1 MKPSSNHSSYDS
13 YSRFAGDANQAL
25 TLGRLKALLR
35 SCTPQNPQEKEDL
48 QVMLQ
53 ACELHPDVLSR
64 SCEDGHFT
72 ASAWICD
79 REHKRVLLVYH
90 RIFDSWAWTGG
101 HADGDPDLLRVALR
115 EAEEETGL
123 REFRVLNTDVLS
135 GGKGDEKPPISLEIL
150 KVKAHRRRGLFVPAH
165 LHYNLTWLL
174 EADATT
180 PLRIKEDENSGVAW
194 FLLDE
199 VCAHC
204 SEPQM
209 QPIYAKLNARLR
221 ALS

>member
-13 YSRFAGDANQAL
+13 HSLFAGDAHEAHEFE
-25 TLGRLKALLR
+25 RLKALLR
-35 SCTPQNPQEKEDL
+35 SCSPQNPREKEDL
-48 QVMLQ
+48 QEMLQ

-72 ASAWICD
+72 ASSWICD

-123 REFRVLNTDVLS
+123 REFQLLNTDVLS
-135 GGKGDEKPPISLEIL
+135 GDEKPPISLEIL

>member
-25 TLGRLKALLR
+25 TLERLKALLR

-79 REHKRVLLVYH
+79 REHKRFLLVYH

-123 REFRVLNTDVLS
+123 REFQLLNTDVLS
-135 GGKGDEKPPISLEIL
+135 GDEKPPISLEIL

>member
-25 TLGRLKALLR
+25 TLERLKALLR

>member
-221 ALS
+221 ELG

>member
-25 TLGRLKALLR
+25 TLERLKALLR

-101 HADGDPDLLRVALR
+101 HADGDPELLRVALR

-123 REFRVLNTDVLS
+123 REFQLLNTDVLS
-135 GGKGDEKPPISLEIL
+135 GDEKPPISLEIL

>member
-13 YSRFAGDANQAL
+13 YFLSLGDAHEAHEFE
-25 TLGRLKALLR
+25 RLKALLR
-35 SCTPQNPQEKEDL
+35 SCSPQNPREKEDL
-48 QVMLQ
+48 QVMLR
-53 ACELHPDVLSR
+53 ACELHPDILCR
-64 SCEDGHFT
+64 SCADGHFT

-79 REHKRVLLVYH
+79 REHKKVLLVYH

-123 REFRVLNTDVLS
+123 REFRILNTDVLS
-135 GGKGDEKPPISLEIL
+135 SREKAPVSLEIL

-209 QPIYAKLNARLR
+209 QPIYAKLNSRLR
-221 ALS
+221 ELG

>member
-25 TLGRLKALLR
+25 TLERLKALLR

-79 REHKRVLLVYH
+79 REHKKVLLVYH

-101 HADGDPDLLRVALR
+101 HADGDPDLLRVAVR

>member
-25 TLGRLKALLR
+25 TLERLKALLR

-209 QPIYAKLNARLR
+209 QPMYAKLNARLR

>member
-25 TLGRLKALLR
+25 TLERLKALLR

-209 QPIYAKLNARLR
+209 QHIYAKLNARLR

>member
-25 TLGRLKALLR
+25 TLERLKALLR

-123 REFRVLNTDVLS
+123 RKFQLLNTDVLS
-135 GGKGDEKPPISLEIL
+135 GDEKPPISLEIL

>member
-13 YSRFAGDANQAL
+13 YSLSLGDAHEAHEFE
-25 TLGRLKALLR
+25 RLKALLR
-35 SCTPQNPQEKEDL
+35 SCSPQNPREKEDL
-48 QVMLQ
+48 QVMLR
-53 ACELHPDVLSR
+53 ACELHPDVLCR

-123 REFRVLNTDVLS
+123 REFQLLNTDVLS
-135 GGKGDEKPPISLEIL
+135 GDEKPPISLEIL

>member
-13 YSRFAGDANQAL
+13 YSL
-25 TLGRLKALLR
+25 SLGNAHEAHEFERLKALLR
-35 SCTPQNPQEKEDL
+35 SCSPQNPREKEDL
-48 QVMLQ
+48 QVMLR
-53 ACELHPDVLSR
+53 ACELHPDVLCR
-64 SCEDGHFT
+64 SCADGHFT

-79 REHKRVLLVYH
+79 REHKKVLLVFH

-123 REFRVLNTDVLS
+123 REFQLLNTDVLS
-135 GGKGDEKPPISLEIL
+135 GDEKPPISLEIL

>member
-1 MKPSSNHSSYDS
+1 MKLSSNHSSYDS
-13 YSRFAGDANQAL
+13 HSLSSGDAHEVHEL
-25 TLGRLKALLR
+25 EPLKALLR
-35 SCTPQNPQEKEDL
+35 SCTPQDSREEQDL

-53 ACELHPDVLSR
+53 ACEHHPDVLCR
-64 SCEDGHFT
+64 SCADGHFT

-79 REHKRVLLVYH
+79 QGHKNVLLVYH

-123 REFRVLNTDVLS
+123 REFHVLNTDVLS
-135 GGKGDEKPPISLEIL
+135 SREKAPVSLEIL
-150 KVKAHRRRGLFVPAH
+150 KVKAHRRRGLFVPTH

-174 EADATT
+174 EVDATA

-221 ALS
+221 ELG

>member
-13 YSRFAGDANQAL
+13 HSLFVGDAHEAQKL
-25 TLGRLKALLR
+25 ERLKALLR
-35 SCTPQNPQEKEDL
+35 SCSPQNPREKEDL
-48 QVMLQ
+48 QVMLR

-64 SCEDGHFT
+64 SCADGHFT

-123 REFRVLNTDVLS
+123 RKFHVLNTDVLS

>member
-25 TLGRLKALLR
+25 TLERLKALLR

-53 ACELHPDVLSR
+53 ACKLHPDVLSR

-123 REFRVLNTDVLS
+123 REFQLLNTDVLS
-135 GGKGDEKPPISLEIL
+135 GDEKPPISLEIL

-209 QPIYAKLNARLR
+209 QPIYAKLNARLQ

>member
-1 MKPSSNHSSYDS
+1 MKPSFNNSSYD
-13 YSRFAGDANQAL
+13 YYRFADDAHEAHEL
-25 TLGRLKALLR
+25 ERLKALLR
-35 SCTPQNPQEKEDL
+35 SCTPQDSREEHDL

-53 ACELHPDVLSR
+53 ACEHHPDVLCR
-64 SCEDGHFT
+64 SCADGHFT

-79 REHKRVLLVYH
+79 QEHKQVLLVYH

-101 HADGDPDLLRVALR
+101 HADGDPDLLHVALR

-123 REFRVLNTDVLS
+123 REFHVLNTDVLS
-135 GGKGDEKPPISLEIL
+135 SREKAPVSLEIL

-174 EADATT
+174 EADATA

-194 FLLDE
+194 FFLDE

-209 QPIYAKLNARLR
+209 QPIYAKLNTRLR
-221 ALS
+221 ALC

>member
-13 YSRFAGDANQAL
+13 YSLSLGDAHEAHEFE
-25 TLGRLKALLR
+25 RLKALLR
-35 SCTPQNPQEKEDL
+35 SCSPQNPREKEDL
-48 QVMLQ
+48 QVMLR
-53 ACELHPDVLSR
+53 ACELHPDVLCR
-64 SCEDGHFT
+64 SCADGHFT

-79 REHKRVLLVYH
+79 REHKKVLLVYH

-123 REFRVLNTDVLS
+123 RDFRVLNTDVLS

-150 KVKAHRRRGLFVPAH
+150 KVKAHRQRGLFVPAH

>member
-25 TLGRLKALLR
+25 TLERLKALLR

-123 REFRVLNTDVLS
+123 REFQLLNTDVLS
-135 GGKGDEKPPISLEIL
+135 GDEKPPISLEIL

-209 QPIYAKLNARLR
+209 QPIYAKLNSRLR
-221 ALS
+221 ELG

>member
-123 REFRVLNTDVLS
+123 REFQLLNTDVLS
-135 GGKGDEKPPISLEIL
+135 GDEKPPISLEIL

>member
-13 YSRFAGDANQAL
+13 YSLSLGDAHEAHEFE
-25 TLGRLKALLR
+25 RLKALLR
-35 SCTPQNPQEKEDL
+35 SCSPQNPREKEDL
-48 QVMLQ
+48 QVMLR
-53 ACELHPDVLSR
+53 ACELHPDVLCR
-64 SCEDGHFT
+64 SCADGHFT

-123 REFRVLNTDVLS
+123 REFRILNTDVLS

-209 QPIYAKLNARLR
+209 QPIYAKLNARLL

>member
-25 TLGRLKALLR
+25 TLERLKALLR

-123 REFRVLNTDVLS
+123 REFQLLNTDVLS
-135 GGKGDEKPPISLEIL
+135 GDEKPPISLEIL

>member
-25 TLGRLKALLR
+25 TLERLKALLR

-79 REHKRVLLVYH
+79 REHKKVLLVYH

-123 REFRVLNTDVLS
+123 REFRILNTDVLS
-135 GGKGDEKPPISLEIL
+135 SREKAPVSLEIL

-209 QPIYAKLNARLR
+209 QPIYAKLNSRLR
-221 ALS
+221 ELG

>member
-25 TLGRLKALLR
+25 TLERLKALLR

-123 REFRVLNTDVLS
+123 REFQLLNTDVLS
-135 GGKGDEKPPISLEIL
+135 GDEKPPLSLEIL

-221 ALS
+221 ALG

>member
-13 YSRFAGDANQAL
+13 YSLSLGDAHEAHEFE
-25 TLGRLKALLR
+25 RLKALLR
-35 SCTPQNPQEKEDL
+35 SCSPQNPQEKEDL

-123 REFRVLNTDVLS
+123 RQFRVLNTDVLS

>member
-1 MKPSSNHSSYDS
+1 
-13 YSRFAGDANQAL
+13 
-25 TLGRLKALLR
+25 
-35 SCTPQNPQEKEDL
+35 
-48 QVMLQ
+48 MLQ
-53 ACELHPDVLSR
+53 ACELQPDVLSR

-150 KVKAHRRRGLFVPAH
+150 KVKAHRRRELFVPAH

>member
-1 MKPSSNHSSYDS
+1 MTPSSNHSSYDS
-13 YSRFAGDANQAL
+13 YSLFAGDIHEAL
-25 TLGRLKALLR
+25 KLERLKALLR
-35 SCTPQNPQEKEDL
+35 SCTPQDPREEQDL
-48 QVMLQ
+48 KVMLQ
-53 ACELHPDVLSR
+53 ACKLHPDVLCR
-64 SCEDGHFT
+64 SCADGHFT

-79 REHKRVLLVYH
+79 REHKKVLLVYH

-123 REFRVLNTDVLS
+123 REFRVLNTDILS
-135 GGKGDEKPPISLEIL
+135 STEKAPVSLEIL
-150 KVKAHRRRGLFVPAH
+150 QVKAHRRRGLFVPAH

-174 EADATT
+174 EADAAA

-194 FLLDE
+194 FWLDE

-204 SEPQM
+204 KEPQM
-209 QPIYAKLNARLR
+209 QPVYAKLNARLR
-221 ALS
+221 ALG

>member
-13 YSRFAGDANQAL
+13 HSLSSGDAHEAHEFE
-25 TLGRLKALLR
+25 RLKALLR
-35 SCTPQNPQEKEDL
+35 SCTPQNPREKEDL
-48 QVMLQ
+48 QVMLR
-53 ACELHPDVLSR
+53 ACELHPDVLCR
-64 SCEDGHFT
+64 SCADGHFT

-79 REHKRVLLVYH
+79 REHKKVLLVYH

-209 QPIYAKLNARLR
+209 QPIYAKLNARLP

>member
-13 YSRFAGDANQAL
+13 YSRFAVDANQAL
-25 TLGRLKALLR
+25 TLERLKALLR

-123 REFRVLNTDVLS
+123 REFQLLNTDVLS
-135 GGKGDEKPPISLEIL
+135 GDEKPPISLEIL

-221 ALS
+221 ELG

>member
-1 MKPSSNHSSYDS
+1 MKPSSNHSSYDF
-13 YSRFAGDANQAL
+13 YSLSLGDAHEAHEFE
-25 TLGRLKALLR
+25 RLKALLR
-35 SCTPQNPQEKEDL
+35 SCSPQNPREKEDL
-48 QVMLQ
+48 QVMLR
-53 ACELHPDVLSR
+53 ACELHPDVLCR
-64 SCEDGHFT
+64 SCADGHFT

-123 REFRVLNTDVLS
+123 REFRVLNTDILS
-135 GGKGDEKPPISLEIL
+135 STEKAPVSLEIL
-150 KVKAHRRRGLFVPAH
+150 QVKAHRRRGLFVPAH

-174 EADATT
+174 EADATA

-194 FLLDE
+194 FSPEEALKK
-199 VCAHC
+199 
-204 SEPQM
+204 STEPWFVEHV
-209 QPIYAKLNARLR
+209 YSKLIEKM
-221 ALS
+221 

>member
-1 MKPSSNHSSYDS
+1 MKPSSNLSSYDS
-13 YSRFAGDANQAL
+13 YSLFAGDIREAL
-25 TLGRLKALLR
+25 KLECLKSLLR
-35 SCTPQNPQEKEDL
+35 SCTPQDPREEQDL
-48 QVMLQ
+48 KVMLQ
-53 ACELHPDVLSR
+53 ACELHPDVLCR

-79 REHKRVLLVYH
+79 REHKKVLLVYH

-123 REFRVLNTDVLS
+123 REFCVLNTDILS
-135 GGKGDEKPPISLEIL
+135 STEKAPVSLEIL
-150 KVKAHRRRGLFVPAH
+150 QVKAHRRRGLFVPAH

-174 EADATT
+174 EADATA

-194 FLLDE
+194 FLPDE

-204 SEPQM
+204 KEPQM
-209 QPIYAKLNARLR
+209 QPVYAKLNARLR
-221 ALS
+221 ALG

>member
-13 YSRFAGDANQAL
+13 YSLFAGSIHEAQKL
-25 TLGRLKALLR
+25 ERLKALLR

-221 ALS
+221 AVS

>member
-1 MKPSSNHSSYDS
+1 M
-13 YSRFAGDANQAL
+13 
-25 TLGRLKALLR
+25 LR
-35 SCTPQNPQEKEDL
+35 
-48 QVMLQ
+48 
-53 ACELHPDVLSR
+53 ACELHPDVLCR
-64 SCEDGHFT
+64 SCADGHFT

>member
-221 ALS
+221 ALG

>member
-25 TLGRLKALLR
+25 TLERLKALLR

-123 REFRVLNTDVLS
+123 REFQLHNTDVLS
-135 GGKGDEKPPISLEIL
+135 GDEKPPISLEIL

>member
-35 SCTPQNPQEKEDL
+35 SCTAQNPQEKEDL

-123 REFRVLNTDVLS
+123 REFQLLNTDVLS
-135 GGKGDEKPPISLEIL
+135 GDEKPPISLEIL

>member
-13 YSRFAGDANQAL
+13 YSLFAGSIHEAQKL
-25 TLGRLKALLR
+25 ERLKALLR

-180 PLRIKEDENSGVAW
+180 PLRINEDENSGVAW

-221 ALS
+221 AVS

>member
-13 YSRFAGDANQAL
+13 YSRFAEDANQAL
-25 TLGRLKALLR
+25 TLERLKALLR
-35 SCTPQNPQEKEDL
+35 SCTPQNPQEKKDL

-53 ACELHPDVLSR
+53 ACELQPDVLSR

-150 KVKAHRRRGLFVPAH
+150 KVKAHRRRELFVPAH

>member
-25 TLGRLKALLR
+25 TLERLKALLR

-221 ALS
+221 ALG